1 MRSHLALV
9 VIVVVGGAAC
19 SRALQPTHAHPC
31 TPQRT
36 QGAASGIGIIGMSL
50 DQHANASGNT
60 ELVVDRVVPD
70 GPAAAA
76 GIHPGDRIL
85 AIEGT
90 SASGMSIADAARRL
104 RGPIDASVA
113 LVIATGNRPRDVQI
127 TRVAPS
133 VLWSGAAG
141 SPHAGGKR
149 AEQVRPSDVAPAT
162 QVSAPPAANDPP
174 AQVAEKGPSASLL
187 GRSRLASDPF

>member
-9 VIVVVGGAAC
+9 VVLTLGGAAC
-19 SRALQPTHAHPC
+19 AKSLQPSLRACPAPQAHG
-31 TPQRT
+31 R
-36 QGAASGIGIIGMSL
+36 ASGIGIIGMSL
-50 DQHANASGNT
+50 DRHAIAGGGQ

-85 AIEGT
+85 EIEGT
-90 SASGMSIADAARRL
+90 PTENMSIGDAARRL

-113 LVIATGNRPRDVQI
+113 LVIATGDRPRDVTI

-133 VLWSGAAG
+133 ELWNATGRAAR
-141 SPHAGGKR
+141 PGK
-149 AEQVRPSDVAPAT
+149 AAIPATDLAPAAK
-162 QVSAPPAANDPP
+162 VAVPPCRP
-174 AQVAEKGPSASLL
+174 
-187 GRSRLASDPF
+187 